1 MNRKSFKTHLLAAA
15 AVAAIA
21 APASAH
27 AAGFQLKEQSV
38 SGQGTSFAGV
48 TAGGNGDA
56 SAMFFNPATMG
67 LVKGGQVVQTATG
80 VMPQSK
86 LESAS
91 GTRSRALGGST
102 ISGVTSDGDI
112 AQDAIVPSGYIVY
125 SVTDALKV
133 GLSGNSPWGL
143 VTAYPENWV
152 GRYHGIR
159 SSLRT
164 YNFTPTVSYQ
174 VHPMLTLGAGVQ
186 FQYAK
191 AKLSSGIDA
200 GASVR
205 RPGAFDTIGDA
216 VGDDWG
222 WGITAGALI
231 EPMKGTRIGLSYR
244 SAVKHE
250 LEGNLTFA
258 TPPGTP
264 GALAAQF
271 QTQKIKAKLVTP
283 EVVNFGLVQDIT
295 PNWAVMA
302 DIQWTNWSRFRTLRI
317 NAANAAFSSSTDEN
331 WNDTWFYALG
341 TTYKV
346 NDALTLRTGVA
357 FDKGAVDTEFRTPR
371 IPEQDRYW
379 VSIGAGYKVTEA
391 FQIDAAYSH
400 VFVPGAD
407 INLIDTG
414 TRGNLT
420 AKYKSSIDIIGV
432 QARLSF

>member
-1 MNRKSFKTHLLAAA
+1 MTRKSLKTSLLV

-21 APASAH
+21 APMSVH

-56 SAMFFNPATMG
+56 SAMFYNPAAMG
-67 LVKGGQVVQTATG
+67 LVKGGQFVQTVTG
-80 VMPQSK
+80 VLPRSK

-91 GTRSRALGGST
+91 GTRSRALGGT
-102 ISGVTSDGDI
+102 NISGVASDSDI

-125 SVTDALKV
+125 SISDALKV
-133 GLSGNSPWGL
+133 GLSANGPWGL
-143 VTAYPENWV
+143 VTDYPENWV

-159 SSLRT
+159 SDLRT

-174 VHPMLTLGAGVQ
+174 VNPMLTLGAGVQ
-186 FQYAK
+186 IQYAK
-191 AKLSSGIDA
+191 AKLSSAIDA
-200 GASVR
+200 GAGVR
-205 RPGAFDTIGDA
+205 RPGAFDAIGDA

-222 WGITAGALI
+222 WGFTAGALV

-244 SAVKHE
+244 SAVKHM
-250 LEGNLTFA
+250 LEGDLSFSTA
-258 TPPGTP
+258 PGTP

-271 QTQKIKAKLVTP
+271 QTQKITSKLVTP
-283 EVVNFGLVQDIT
+283 EVAGFGLVQDIT
-295 PNWAVMA
+295 PDWAVMA
-302 DIQWTNWSRFRTLRI
+302 DVQWTNWSRFGTLRI
-317 NAANAAFSSSTDEN
+317 NAANPAFSSTTEEH
-331 WNDTWFYALG
+331 WHDTWFYALG

-357 FDKGAVDTEFRTPR
+357 FDKGSVDTEFRTPR

-391 FQIDAAYSH
+391 LQIDAAYSH
-400 VFVPGAD
+400 VFVPSAD
-407 INLIDTG
+407 IALTDTG
-414 TRGNLT
+414 SRGNLT
-420 AKYKSSIDIIGV
+420 AKYKGSIDIIGV
-432 QARLSF
+432 QARFSF